1 MPLSK
6 ILSRVQ
12 APRRTTKQS
21 LALAAVFA
29 VEVLIAGIALYCG
42 YKFFGA
48 NGFYWALVSA
58 ILVLQPGLEQS
69 LTTAMVRIAANIV
82 GASIGLII
90 GTYLSI
96 DVPQIFL
103 AIVVVVFICEI
114 FRLDLG
120 LRSAC
125 VSVIIV
131 MTNASTGEIKITTST
146 LERCIAVIVGCL
158 TAVLLQL
165 LLERLLA
172 RLKLLPNLPDP
183 PAPTP
188 LKPAQKSIEPD

>member
-1 MPLSK
+1 MPISK
-6 ILSRVQ
+6 YLARVQ

-29 VEVLIAGIALYCG
+29 AEVLLAGVILFYSYA
-42 YKFFGA
+42 FFKA
-48 NGFYWALVSA
+48 NGYYWAFISA

-69 LTTAMVRIAANIV
+69 LTSALVRIVANIL
-82 GASIGLII
+82 GAAIGLIV
-90 GTYLSI
+90 GTYLHVE
-96 DVPQIFL
+96 VPQIFI
-103 AIVVVVFICEI
+103 AVIAVVFLCEL

-131 MTNASTGEIKITTST
+131 MTNHTEGKLTTSS
-146 LERCIAVIVGCL
+146 LERCIAVIAGCML
-158 TAVLLQL
+158 AVLLQL
-165 LLERLLA
+165 IIERLLA
-172 RLKLLPNLPDP
+172 RLKLLPHLPDP

-188 LKPAQKSIEPD
+188 LKPAQKTEHHE